1 MTVYLGG
8 VWYLSVGLQWM
19 RTLEKTLWSQD
30 GRWEILS
37 NARKSLKIDD
47 LDLKFGL
54 RNQRIFDGLLGR

>member
-1 MTVYLGG
+1 
-8 VWYLSVGLQWM
+8 M